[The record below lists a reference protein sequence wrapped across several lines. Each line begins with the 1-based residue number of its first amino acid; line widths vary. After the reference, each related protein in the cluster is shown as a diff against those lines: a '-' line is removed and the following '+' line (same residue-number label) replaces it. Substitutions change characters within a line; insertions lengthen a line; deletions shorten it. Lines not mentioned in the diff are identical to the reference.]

1 MFVILSAAWS
11 TPAIAISAERK
22 DTHEEE
28 YLRGRGSELQLLD
41 SVGDEDDTMAGFLQA
56 LLCLAVAADTSSAFV
71 QVGRTTTS
79 TASFHQ
85 SSSSLPST
93 AVTEELHK
101 QCTLDG
107 KKIRGPITPLGN
119 FVLVRTKDSLD
130 ATGRQVFAVKA
141 ANVSSANVKTQAD
154 RIPSHTQ
161 MEVFC
166 CLTNQRR
173 GPPRARSSPLD
184 PGTSESLFFI
194 I

>member
-1 MFVILSAAWS
+1 MPRTWRGRS
-11 TPAIAISAERK
+11 PQNRNRK

-130 ATGRQVFAVKA
+130 ATGRQVFSVKA
-141 ANVSSANVKTQAD
+141 ANVSANVKTQAD
-154 RIPSHTQ
+154 CIPS
-161 MEVFC
+161 
-166 CLTNQRR
+166 
-173 GPPRARSSPLD
+173 
-184 PGTSESLFFI
+184 TSRWRYFVA
-194 I
+194 